1 MELCEVL
8 WFRRDSFRFKDDYYH
23 GFAMKE
29 VNPLYVVWVRDLL
42 RGKESMIVFG
52 LSMILVPYFA

>member
-1 MELCEVL
+1 ML

-29 VNPLYVVWVRDLL
+29 VNPLYVVWVLDLL

-52 LSMILVPYFA
+52 LSMIFVNSFF